1 MGGFAPYR
9 TFMSET
15 AVDKIFRALMERIVT
30 GDLPAGEKLRQDHI
44 ARDYDV
50 SHVPVR
56 EAFLRLEAKGL
67 AKSIPHKGMRVT
79 ALEPTEIREVI
90 EMRVALEV
98 LALTHAL
105 PRHDTD
111 TLAQVEAARQACDAA
126 QDMVL
131 WDRCNRQ
138 FHTALLQPCEMPRL
152 LSAIEDL
159 HITAA
164 RHLFV
169 HWRDRWTP
177 RIDSD
182 HDALLEA
189 VTAQDLPRACDI
201 LRRHLR
207 RVS

>member
-1 MGGFAPYR
+1 MRAYR
-9 TFMSET
+9 TGMSET
-15 AVDKIFRALMERIVT
+15 TADKIFRALMERIVT
-30 GDLPAGEKLRQDHI
+30 GDLPAGDKLRQDHI
-44 ARDYDV
+44 ARDYQT

-67 AKSIPHKGMRVT
+67 AKSVPHKGMRVT

-105 PRHDTD
+105 PRYDAD
-111 TLAQVEAARQACDAA
+111 TLATIEDACRACDAA
-126 QDMVL
+126 SNMIT
-131 WDRCNRQ
+131 WDRCNRR
-138 FHTALLQPCEMPRL
+138 FHLALLAPCDMPRL

-164 RHLFV
+164 RHLFA
-169 HWRDRWTP
+169 HWQDRWVP
-177 RIDSD
+177 RPDGD
-182 HDALLEA
+182 HAALLQA
-189 VTAQDLPRACDI
+189 LRAQDLTLACDL

>member
-1 MGGFAPYR
+1 
-9 TFMSET
+9 MSET

-44 ARDYDV
+44 ARDYEV

-98 LALTHAL
+98 LALTHAM
-105 PRHDTD
+105 PRHDAESVST
-111 TLAQVEAARQACDAA
+111 AEAARRDCDAA
-126 QDMVL
+126 TDMVT
-131 WDRCNRQ
+131 WDRCNRR
-138 FHTALLQPCEMPRL
+138 FHLALLAPCAMPRL
-152 LSAIEDL
+152 LASIEDL

-164 RHLFV
+164 RHMFAN
-169 HWRDRWTP
+169 WRTRWAP
-177 RIDSD
+177 RPDGD
-182 HDALLEA
+182 HAALMTA
-189 VTAQDLPRACDI
+189 VQEQDLAQACDL

>member
-1 MGGFAPYR
+1 MVIAPYR
-9 TFMSET
+9 TDMSET

-44 ARDYDV
+44 ARDYEV

-67 AKSIPHKGMRVT
+67 AKSVPHKGMRVT
-79 ALEPTEIREVI
+79 ELEPTEIREVI

-105 PRHDTD
+105 PRHDD
-111 TLAQVEAARQACDAA
+111 QTLAEVDAARVACDAA
-126 QDMVL
+126 RDMIT
-131 WDRCNRQ
+131 WDRCNRR
-138 FHTALLQPCEMPRL
+138 FHFALLVPCGMPRL
-152 LSAIEDL
+152 LSSIEDL

-164 RHLFV
+164 RHLFAY
-169 HWRDRWTP
+169 WRDRWVSRP
-177 RIDSD
+177 DSD
-182 HDALLEA
+182 HAALLEA
-189 VTAQDLPRACDI
+189 VSAQDLTLACDI